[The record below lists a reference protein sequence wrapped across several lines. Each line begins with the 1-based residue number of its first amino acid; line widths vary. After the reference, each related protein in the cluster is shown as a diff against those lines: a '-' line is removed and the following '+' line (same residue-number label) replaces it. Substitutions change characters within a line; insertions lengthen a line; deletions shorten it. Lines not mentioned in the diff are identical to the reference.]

1 MLQARLDE
9 VFTEVRE
16 ELAQRPPAQKEVI
29 NVEAMPDIIEL
40 SDDEPSGGG
49 GSSGRSERRRRHR

>member
-16 ELAQRPPAQKEVI
+16 ELAQRPAAQQEVI
-29 NVEAMPDIIEL
+29 NVEAMPDVIEL
-40 SDDEPSGGG
+40 SDDEPVAGGG
-49 GSSGRSERRRRHR
+49 GRSERRRRHR

>member
-16 ELAQRPPAQKEVI
+16 ELAQKSRPEVI
-29 NVEAMPDIIEL
+29 NVDSQPDVIEL
-40 SDDEPSGGG
+40 SDDEPSGG
-49 GSSGRSERRRRHR
+49 RPERRRRDR